1 MTDKT
6 WLLERCKVIRKKDV
20 YGGQGDK
27 EAIASP
33 RKAGM
38 DLLLSSDQL
47 ESRGNVS
54 GRIKRRLALAI
65 GTVHDKKTTTNP
77 HAPNYKA
84 AVESPSVGN
93 VGRTSQNYNHNGR
106 LTWGR
111 NREGTDNVNNPVT
124 KLVSSS

>member
-1 MTDKT
+1 MAGATKRQLPARGKKAWPCCYPLISWD
-6 WLLERCKVIRKKDV
+6 LEVTQTA
-20 YGGQGDK
+20 GQ
-27 EAIASP
+27 
-33 RKAGM
+33 
-38 DLLLSSDQL
+38 
-47 ESRGNVS
+47 RGS
-54 GRIKRRLALAI
+54 LALAI
-65 GTVHDKKTTTNP
+65 GTVHDTKTTTNP